1 MISQTEALQN
11 LVAEREQVANA
22 LKQLQT
28 QISQGQERYLK
39 LQGAIEVLEQLT
51 GEESKEEV
59 ETPVAETEVVEG
71 EE

>member
-11 LVAEREQVANA
+11 LVAEREQLAGT
-22 LKQLQT
+22 LQQLQA
-28 QISQGQERYLK
+28 QISQGQEKYLK
-39 LQGAIEVLEQLT
+39 LQGAIEVLEQL
-51 GEESKEEV
+51 EESKEEV